1 MLIATLTG
9 AESKEMTDENF
20 ELVQTATYQSLVSK
34 DPDADPEPATKPII
48 FDAFNLMIPFEWA
61 FRSRGNSEWE
71 YCPDTRVGCAMSDLM
86 YDDTETTVNISKHCR
101 WISLAP
107 GESWSQRLEIDDR
120 LPSDQAP
127 GDKIRY
133 RLEGEIIKMWN
144 WGSKEDHA
152 QTVLRLPSYSDA
164 GDWSD
169 QSPIVIPAS
178 NPLEFTIVS

>member
-1 MLIATLTG
+1 MLIVTLTG
-9 AESKEMTDENF
+9 AESKELTDTSF
-20 ELVQTATYQSLVSK
+20 ELVQTATYQGLVSK

-48 FDAFNLMIPFEWA
+48 FDAFSLMIPFEWA

-71 YCPDTRVGCAMSDLM
+71 YCQDTRVGCAMTDLM
-86 YDDTETTVNISKHCR
+86 YDGETAVNISKERR

-120 LPSDQAP
+120 LSSDQAP

-133 RLEGEIIKMWN
+133 QLEGRIIETWN

-152 QTVLRLPSYSDA
+152 QTVLRLPSGSDA
-164 GDWSD
+164 GDWTD
-169 QSPIVIPAS
+169 RPPIVIPAS